1 MNPFDIAALL
11 VVLAAALGFCN
22 YHFLKLPHTIGL
34 TVMGAVV
41 SLGVLA
47 FDAVFPAMGLG
58 GSVHSFLANIDF
70 HAALMDG
77 MLSFLLFAGALHVDL
92 QQLLSR
98 RWAVLAM
105 ATIGVLVSTA
115 VVGFGF
121 YALTMALGVSLPLIW
136 CLVFGALISPTDPVA
151 VLGILKTANVPPS
164 LEGKVAGESLFNDG
178 VGVVVFSILLAIATG
193 SEAFSVTHAVELF
206 VIEALGGALFGLII
220 GWIAFQ
226 AMRTIDEHNL
236 ELLITLALVM
246 GGYAAAHQLHVSGPL
261 AMAVAGLLIG
271 NHGTAYAMS
280 DDTAERLHTF
290 WSLLDEVLNSIL
302 FLLIGI
308 EVLAV
313 SPRPEVIALG
323 LIAILLV
330 LVARATA
337 VGVPFII
344 LGRIRPFTRGA
355 YPVLVWGGLRG
366 GISIALALSLPEGAV
381 KDVVVAV
388 TYVVVVF
395 SVVVQGT
402 TVGAT
407 ARRFVREE

>member
-58 GSVHSFLANIDF
+58 GSVHSFIANIDF
-70 HAALMDG
+70 HAALMDS

-261 AMAVAGLLIG
+261 AMAIAGLLIG

>member
-1 MNPFDIAALL
+1 MNPFDVAALL

-34 TVMGAVV
+34 TVMGAVA
-41 SLGVLA
+41 SLCVLA

-58 GSVHSFLANIDF
+58 GSVHSFIANIDF
-70 HAALMDG
+70 HAALMDS

-261 AMAVAGLLIG
+261 AMAIAGLLIG

-308 EVLAV
+308 EVLVV

-323 LIAILLV
+323 LIAIFLV

>member
-34 TVMGAVV
+34 TVMGAVT

-308 EVLAV
+308 EVLVV

-323 LIAILLV
+323 LIAIFLV